1 MHAAVN
7 IERFPEWRPHPKP
20 RKQRPAADWVALGS
34 DYDIGHISRLWQQI
48 IRFRLDKLPDDESIM
63 WQLADALR
71 GRRSDIVRIHEA
83 IVSIE
88 HRYMAAFREQIDWL
102 WDHLTEEHGD
112 HMYRWSRDVG
122 DYVRIETEQPAVTGL
137 EDASRAIT
145 IIDRLMDLVDDNVLY
160 LREDA

>member
-20 RKQRPAADWVALGS
+20 RKARPSADWVALGS
-34 DYDIGHISRLWQQI
+34 EYDIAHISRLWQQI
-48 IRFRLDKLPDDESIM
+48 IRFRLDQLPDDESIM

-71 GRRSDIVRIHEA
+71 GRRSDAVMIHEA
-83 IVSIE
+83 IVSIQRC
-88 HRYMAAFREQIDWL
+88 HLAAFREAIDWL
-102 WDHLTEEHGD
+102 WDHLNEEHGD

-122 DYVRIETEQPAVTGL
+122 DYTRIETEQSAITEL
-137 EDASRAIT
+137 EDARRAVD
-145 IIDRLMDLVDDNVLY
+145 IIDTLMDVAADNVVY